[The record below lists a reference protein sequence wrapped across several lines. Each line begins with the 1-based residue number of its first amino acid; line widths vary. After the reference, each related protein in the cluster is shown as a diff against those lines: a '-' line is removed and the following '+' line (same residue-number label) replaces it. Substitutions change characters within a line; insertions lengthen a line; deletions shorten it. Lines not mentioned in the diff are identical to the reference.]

1 MSEKLTLFNHSF
13 VLPLLHFV
21 KFLISG
27 YLPSIGLKFDKLNPR
42 RGGGGGYSDDR
53 HIMNKCYKISNT
65 CLSAFKQNV
74 DYQGVNSQNSRQN
87 SKQGR
92 P

>member
-1 MSEKLTLFNHSF
+1 MSEKLTLVNHSF

-42 RGGGGGYSDDR
+42 RGGGDFYDR
-53 HIMNKCYKISNT
+53 HIMNKYYKISNT

>member
-42 RGGGGGYSDDR
+42 RGGGGG
-53 HIMNKCYKISNT
+53 ILMIGIS
-65 CLSAFKQNV
+65 
-74 DYQGVNSQNSRQN
+74 
-87 SKQGR
+87 
-92 P
+92 